1 MPVFRSGS
9 GLAPPWCEL
18 ERFDIVELLP
28 GESYAFERVGQKQKV
43 IVGKGRCRIA
53 VNGVSV
59 TADEGASLD
68 LETSDGQ
75 FEVLDVYSDAT
86 LISMDGRWGEETG
99 GSGIFT
105 VSSEHSRLDTGD
117 PVDYP
122 KETTFDN
129 HYHDCDEY
137 WILYQGRGIAASEG
151 KQYEVGPGDC
161 VATGSGH
168 HHDFPR
174 VFESVKAV
182 FFETTMQGQKRRSH
196 LWDHSHGPAE
206 PLADRV

>member
-105 VSSEHSRLDTGD
+105 VSSEHSR
-117 PVDYP
+117 
-122 KETTFDN
+122 
-129 HYHDCDEY
+129 
-137 WILYQGRGIAASEG
+137 
-151 KQYEVGPGDC
+151 
-161 VATGSGH
+161 
-168 HHDFPR
+168 
-174 VFESVKAV
+174 
-182 FFETTMQGQKRRSH
+182 
-196 LWDHSHGPAE
+196 
-206 PLADRV
+206 

>member
-9 GLAPPWCEL
+9 GLAPAWCEL

-28 GESYAFERVGQKQKV
+28 GESYAFERVGQKQKL

-59 TADEGASLD
+59 TADEGANFD
-68 LETSDGQ
+68 METTDGR
-75 FEVLDVYSDAT
+75 FEVLDVFSDAT
-86 LISMDGRWGEETG
+86 LIWMDGRWGEETG

-105 VSSEHSRLDTGD
+105 VPSEHSRLDAGD

-129 HYHDCDEY
+129 HYHDCVASRPQRANGMRSVPV
-137 WILYQGRGIAASEG
+137 IVAQPARGI
-151 KQYEVGPGDC
+151 
-161 VATGSGH
+161 
-168 HHDFPR
+168 
-174 VFESVKAV
+174 
-182 FFETTMQGQKRRSH
+182 TTTFREFSN
-196 LWDHSHGPAE
+196 L
-206 PLADRV
+206 